1 MMTGLELNLGRLDKN
16 MKHLIR
22 MRREGSRYAV
32 LRGGTRSGKTYAA
45 LRFIILN
52 ALAGA
57 FRRCSVVAESVP
69 HLRRGALRD
78 CSDIID
84 KLWLPGIT
92 YKQSLKEY
100 HFPGGAVVEFFSADD
115 SARLRGAQRDWLFVN
130 EANLIDERSFNE
142 MDVRTKDFVILD
154 FNPVARFWLN
164 DLFERLD
171 IDMNTIE
178 VVSTYKDN
186 PYLDPSQVQ
195 AIEQRKTLSQWW
207 RTYGEGE
214 YGESQGVAWYNWEE
228 GEVSK
233 ELTYDVVGVDFGEG
247 RSPSAVV
254 GVRRVDNDNFE
265 AVELYYGKGSLHDL
279 GDILRRVR
287 TKAIY
292 ADSAQMHL
300 INALRGMDVDV
311 RACIKMHLVAS
322 FALLNERHFI
332 IDKESVNLLRE
343 AREVAWSDRGAGLIK
358 TGVSDHALDAVRY
371 AYHSFFA

>member
-1 MMTGLELNLGRLDKN
+1 MSLQLDMSRLDKN
-16 MKHLIR
+16 MRHLIN
-22 MRREGSRYAV
+22 MRRVGSRYAV

-52 ALAGA
+52 ALAGT

-78 CSDIID
+78 CIEIID
-84 KLWLPGIT
+84 KISIPGVV
-92 YKQSLKEY
+92 YKQTLKEF
-100 HFPGGAVVEFFSADD
+100 HFPGGAVIEFFSADD

-164 DLFERLD
+164 DLFEKLD
-171 IDMNTIE
+171 IDMSTIE
-178 VVSTYKDN
+178 VVSTYRDN

-195 AIEQRKTLSQWW
+195 AIEQRRSLSQWW
-207 RTYGEGE
+207 KTYGEGE
-214 YGESQGVAWYNWEE
+214 YGESQGVAWYNWEV

-233 ELTYDVVGVDFGEG
+233 ELSYDVVGVDFGEG

-254 GVRRVDNDNFE
+254 GVRRVNNDTFE

-279 GDILRRVR
+279 GDILKRVR

-292 ADSAQMHL
+292 ADSAQIHL
-300 INALRGMDVDV
+300 INALRSMDIDV

-332 IDKESVNLLRE
+332 IDKDSANLIRE

-358 TGVSDHALDAVRY
+358 AGVSDHALDAVRY